1 MADINLLP
9 QEERENERFYLLV
22 KRLQFV
28 SVGALAITA
37 LLVIVTL
44 VLFTTSSSRKA
55 NLASQIADL
64 SSTINSLKAQ
74 EEFLVVVKDKVST
87 ASKLSLSR
95 VKYHNLFNK
104 LATIIP
110 QGVYFTDLR
119 VASGKVVVTGRARS
133 SSDVAGL
140 VSAMTSAKGS
150 ELIVDLSVDTV
161 SSDEAG
167 VYSFAI
173 SGKLVSD

>member
-9 QEERENERFYLLV
+9 QEEQENERFYILV
-22 KRLQFV
+22 KRLQFA

-44 VLFTTSSSRKA
+44 VMFTTSSSRKV

-64 SSTINSLKAQ
+64 SSSINSLKAQ
-74 EEFLVVVKDKVST
+74 EEFLVVVKDKVLA
-87 ASKLSLSR
+87 ASKLSSKT
-95 VKYHNLFNK
+95 VEYHNLFNK

-119 VASGKVVVTGRARS
+119 AASGKIVISGRARS
-133 SSDVAGL
+133 SNDVAGL
-140 VSAMTSAKGS
+140 VSALTSARGTQ
-150 ELIVDLSVDTV
+150 IIRDLSVDTV

-167 VYSFAI
+167 VYSFVI